1 MMKVNIDAGN
11 NFVLIAKDDIRMIT
25 STPEGV
31 WLYYKKS
38 ENGTLFTSSTL
49 EPTELFK
56 KIARAISCTPE
67 QPTLFRKRYSSEGE
81 VINNCFCNIQEPQT
95 KPQPL
100 STAPKI
106 NRGNMNDKEL
116 ATWLRSV
123 AKDLESVS
131 AQEESIST
139 LMQDLQDNKERLVTT
154 NLHLSEAIHQPYA
167 AGNNHRET
175 QNHLVGGE

>member
-11 NFVLIAKDDIRMIT
+11 NFVIIAKDDIRMIT

-81 VINNCFCNIQEPQT
+81 AINNCATHTPEHQGETI
-95 KPQPL
+95 PL
-100 STAPKI
+100 K
-106 NRGNMNDKEL
+106 MMHKE
-116 ATWLRSV
+116 AGAEKENKEQFV
-123 AKDLESVS
+123 
-131 AQEESIST
+131 SISAIKSAEEEEKT
-139 LMQDLQDNKERLVTT
+139 LTNAERPILV
-154 NLHLSEAIHQPYA
+154 NAIANAVTA
-167 AGNNHRET
+167 AAKVTGKSIASTDFEQAVKAVRET
-175 QNHLVGGE
+175 FTKGV